1 MGNLEFNKI
10 LVIFIRISVIIE
22 VMSLVIKY
30 HIPNLVNF
38 YHLYDKEVQLSL
50 ISSTGA

>member
-38 YHLYDKEVQLSL
+38 YDLYDKEVQFSL